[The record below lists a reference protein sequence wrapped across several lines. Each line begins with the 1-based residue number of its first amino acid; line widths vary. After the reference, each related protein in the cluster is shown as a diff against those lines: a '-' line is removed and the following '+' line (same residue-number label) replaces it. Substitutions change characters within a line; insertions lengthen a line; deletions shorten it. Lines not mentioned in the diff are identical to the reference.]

1 MLNAYRTVAGQVVV
15 AAVAAAAVA
24 VGRAV
29 ELAMEARSRAAG
41 REDTGLDSSSGQA
54 AERPRT
60 EAGLPGRD
68 RAAGHSR
75 VISSRSKPLGD
86 RFVTSVSDAVFC
98 FDMYSG
104 LVAVLHRCRLLLWS
118 PYLIGHTII
127 FSCCGLFFFLLLFFP
142 RLISAAADWMSAI
155 LPHMVWP

>member
-1 MLNAYRTVAGQVVV
+1 V

-54 AERPRT
+54 AERRRT
-60 EAGLPGRD
+60 EAGLRGRD

-86 RFVTSVSDAVFC
+86 RFAVCFTDAVLC
-98 FDMYSG
+98 FDVFSG
-104 LVAVLHRCRLLLWS
+104 RIAVLRR
-118 PYLIGHTII
+118 
-127 FSCCGLFFFLLLFFP
+127 CGLQKEYRGLSVCLSVTVVSPAKTAEPIEMPFG
-142 RLISAAADWMSAI
+142 I
-155 LPHMVWP
+155 

>member
-1 MLNAYRTVAGQVVV
+1 VLNVYRTVAGQVVV

-29 ELAMEARSRAAG
+29 ELATEARSRAAG

-60 EAGLPGRD
+60 AADLPGRD

-75 VISSRSKPLGD
+75 VISSHSKPLGD
-86 RFVTSVSDAVFC
+86 RFAVSFTDAVFC
-98 FDMYSG
+98 FDTYSG
-104 LVAVLHRCRLLLWS
+104 LVAVLRR
-118 PYLIGHTII
+118 
-127 FSCCGLFFFLLLFFP
+127 CGLQKE
-142 RLISAAADWMSAI
+142 
-155 LPHMVWP
+155 